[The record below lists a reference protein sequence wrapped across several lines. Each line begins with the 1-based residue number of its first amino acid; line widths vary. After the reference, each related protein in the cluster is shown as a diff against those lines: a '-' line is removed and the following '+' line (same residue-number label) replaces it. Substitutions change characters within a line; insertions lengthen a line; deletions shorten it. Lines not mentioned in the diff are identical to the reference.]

1 MLRERQQSLEIEG
14 GSGEPSPEEA
24 LSADC
29 ESTQALKLEV
39 EDIAEEEEGEE
50 DEDADG
56 EEVPLNLCL
65 GDEDL
70 ERVKRLN
77 INCPGGGS
85 SRPIPSPLSPLG
97 TSPPQY
103 AASGSFLRDQLLG
116 GGLDPNII
124 SMPIP
129 NPYLTTRGR
138 SASMSSVPLTAPPPC
153 PGRGRWLDDS
163 HLGAAVG
170 GSLPGESLNQNHS
183 PGTGA
188 GGKKKLQCPDCGKE
202 FSQLRNYRY
211 HRSRHDGTSQFAC
224 TCPVCGKHFNDKG
237 YLSSHLKIHR
247 NAKEYQCEWC
257 EKSFNQRVAYNMHVR
272 IHS

>member
-1 MLRERQQSLEIEG
+1 MVRERQQSLEMEG

-24 LSADC
+24 LSPDC
-29 ESTQALKLEV
+29 ESTQTLKLEV

-50 DEDADG
+50 EEDA

-97 TSPPQY
+97 TSQPHY

-124 SMPIP
+124 SMPNP
-129 NPYLTTRGR
+129 NVYLTTRGR
-138 SASMSSVPLTAPPPC
+138 SASMSSVSLTAPPC
-153 PGRGRWLDDS
+153 PGRGRWRPLDDS
-163 HLGAAVG
+163 HLGAVG
-170 GSLPGESLNQNHS
+170 GSLPGGSLNQNHS

-211 HRSRHDGTSQFAC
+211 HRSRHEVKKQTHIFR
-224 TCPVCGKHFNDKG
+224 HFPEAR
-237 YLSSHLKIHR
+237 LK
-247 NAKEYQCEWC
+247 
-257 EKSFNQRVAYNMHVR
+257 
-272 IHS
+272 